1 MPIEALALD
10 IHDVSAERWEIAVHP
25 VGEPEA
31 GGHLLLLGYDAVAT
45 MALAN
50 SLPDATVTSLDSLDE
65 AAAALAALG
74 GDAPWLT
81 FGQFG
86 LVDAWA
92 EADGSGVLGAVPL
105 LDVGELAALALPCL
119 EARELRP
126 FLTALGL
133 DAASD
138 TPGLPRARAVATLWE
153 ALAKAIAGRPY
164 AVRRGLGDLLYN
176 AGHPLAAA
184 WRAAAGGEPVGEE
197 PALLD
202 SLLRQRLARLTPPA
216 GEPGDLPETKPIDT
230 AEVASWFAPDGPLA
244 AQMAAYERRDGQVA
258 MAVAVAEA
266 LNGGQC
272 LLVEAGTGTG
282 KSIAYLAPALK
293 FAVQN
298 QTPVVVS
305 TNTKNLQDQLRSK
318 DLPLLAKVL
327 PFEFQAEL
335 IKGRG
340 NYLCVEKLLGELAD
354 VGLLPFDDQVFH
366 LAYLLS
372 WAAETPDGDLDN
384 LSGYLTWKSPHLD
397 RYARNL
403 ASDSE
408 SCTANSARNHPCFAT
423 AARRRAMSADLLVI
437 NHALALANAT
447 VEVLPPFQHL
457 IVDEAHNL
465 EDIATEAFGLSL
477 DRRGLQSLA
486 RELASGRQAR
496 SVTQRVGRLLDEVA
510 ADGATELREMLH
522 QAENLAEQVIQ
533 ATDDYGEQ
541 LSGWLMQLK
550 QLDRDDLARAERMRL
565 DPTLYDG
572 PLGPSLRV
580 AADNLHGRMT
590 ELGECGKRLMLALT
604 AMSSEAGE
612 ELNQVKQAAQAR
624 FADWSEQLR
633 ALTLLRELSDE
644 KYVYWLEVAWRQD
657 RWHWRLRAAPIE
669 AGDALAEQVW
679 SRMAA
684 VAMTSATL
692 TVRGEF
698 GYFARRLGL
707 THPAVSDRARELVV
721 PSSFDYPRQVLL
733 GMPDNI
739 ALPNEAAF
747 ENHVARAI
755 DDIAKQ
761 LDGRTLVLF
770 TSLTAMRNV
779 YYQLE
784 ARLEAIGI
792 EPLCQTISG
801 PRHALAERFRSNPH
815 AVLFG
820 TRSFWEGIDVPG
832 DALQCVVLVKLP
844 FTVPDDPVF
853 LARCERL
860 EADGLNAWA
869 SYAVPQAVILFK
881 QGFGRLIRTSTDRGV
896 VLCLDRRL
904 REKSY
909 GRAFLSSVP
918 GYTAAGGSW
927 SQIKAQVQSWLAPPS
942 PSPAAERK
950 RS

>member
-1 MPIEALALD
+1 MPIDALAID
-10 IHDVSAERWEIAVHP
+10 IHDASAERWEIACHP
-25 VGEPEA
+25 IGDPGA
-31 GGHLLLLGYDAVAT
+31 GDQLLLLGYDAVAT
-45 MALAN
+45 MALQQSMPEVQVA
-50 SLPDATVTSLDSLDE
+50 SLDSLDD
-65 AAAALAALG
+65 AARALAEVG
-74 GDAPWLT
+74 GDQPWIF

-92 EADGSGVLGAVPL
+92 EADGSGVLGTVPL
-105 LDVGELAALALPCL
+105 IDAGELAALALPCL
-119 EARELRP
+119 EERELKP
-126 FLTALGL
+126 FAEALG
-133 DAASD
+133 STKVVD
-138 TPGLPRARAVATLWE
+138 TPGVARARAVAAVWQ
-153 ALAKAIAGRPY
+153 ALPAAIASRPY
-164 AVRRGLGDLLYN
+164 AVRRGLGDLLHN
-176 AGHPLAAA
+176 AGHPLAPA
-184 WRAAAGGEPVGEE
+184 WRAAAGGEPVGDE
-197 PALLD
+197 PALMD
-202 SLLRQRLARLTPPA
+202 SLLRARLARLTPPA
-216 GEPGDLPETKPIDT
+216 GEPGELPETTPINTD
-230 AEVASWFAPDGPLA
+230 EVASWFALDGPLCNA
-244 AQMAAYERRDGQVA
+244 MTHYERRDGQVE

-266 LNGGQC
+266 LNSGSC

-298 QTPVVVS
+298 HTPVVVS

-318 DLPLLAKVL
+318 DLPLLASVL
-327 PFEFQAEL
+327 PFEFHAEL

-354 VGLLPFDDQVFH
+354 VGLLPFDDQVFN

-408 SCTANSARNHPCFAT
+408 SCTASSARNHPCFAT
-423 AARRRAMSADLLVI
+423 AARRRALAADLLVI

-447 VEVLPPFQHL
+447 VEVLPPFRHL

-465 EDIATEAFGLSL
+465 EDIATEAFGMSL

-486 RELASGRQAR
+486 RELASARQQR

-510 ADGATELREMLH
+510 ADGANELREVLH
-522 QAENLAEQVIQ
+522 QAENLAEEVLQ
-533 ATDDYGEQ
+533 ATEDYGEQ
-541 LSGWLMQLK
+541 ISGWLMQHK
-550 QLDRDDLARAERMRL
+550 QIDRWDLERTERMRL
-565 DPTLYDG
+565 DPSLYEG
-572 PLGPSLRV
+572 PVGPSLRI
-580 AADNLHGRMT
+580 AADNLHSRMT
-590 ELGECGKRLMLALT
+590 ELGDCGKAIMLALT
-604 AMSSEAGE
+604 AMGGE
-612 ELNQVKQAAQAR
+612 SGDELNQIKQAAQAR
-624 FADWSEQLR
+624 FGDWSEQLR

-644 KYVYWLEVAWRQD
+644 RYVYWLEVAFRQE

-669 AGDALAEQVW
+669 AGEALAEHVW
-679 SRMAA
+679 GQMAA

-692 TVRGEF
+692 TVNGKF
-698 GYFARRLGL
+698 DYFARRLGL
-707 THPAVSDRARELVV
+707 THPTVRDRARELVV
-721 PSSFDYPRQVLL
+721 PSSFDYERQVLL

-739 ALPNEAAF
+739 ALPNEAPF

-770 TSLTAMRNV
+770 TSITAMRNV
-779 YYQLE
+779 YHQVA
-784 ARLEAIGI
+784 ARMEAIGI

-869 SYAVPQAVILFK
+869 AYAVPQAVILFK
-881 QGFGRLIRTSTDRGV
+881 QGFGRLIRTNTDRGV

-909 GRAFLSSVP
+909 GRAFLRSVP
-918 GYTAAGGSW
+918 GYTPANGSW
-927 SQIKAQVQSWLAPPS
+927 SQIKARVQTWLGPATPAVGRKPS
-942 PSPAAERK
+942 
-950 RS
+950 